1 VPCPPSPQPIAAAV
15 IVRDGRVLICRR
27 RSDQDFPLKWE
38 FPGGKAE
45 PGEEAAAALRR
56 ELLEE
61 LDIEATIG
69 PEIARFTYQYP
80 GRPEILLVFY
90 RVDVFRGEVA
100 NRVFADILWVP
111 VQALSSYDFLQADLA
126 VLEKI
131 QGLLP

>member
-1 VPCPPSPQPIAAAV
+1 VPCLPSPQPIAAAV